1 MSKNM
6 EYYIT
11 DDQQRAICEHFG
23 EDAELE
29 DYEIVE
35 LLDRLIDELDRL
47 IDELEEH

>member
-23 EDAELE
+23 EDAEKLE

-35 LLDRLIDELDRL
+35 LLDRLIDEL
-47 IDELEEH
+47 EEY